1 MATLVN
7 MVNET
12 TGETEK
18 AYTGFSW
25 TALFFGFFVPMFR
38 SDWGSGFLWIAIY
51 LGFALALTAADPGG
65 TAGGVGI
72 GIIMGFIYNKR
83 HYARL
88 VAKGFVPATGA

>member
-1 MATLVN
+1 MASLVN

-12 TGETEK
+12 TGETQK

-38 SDWGSGFLWIAIY
+38 SDWGSGFLWLVIF
-51 LGFALALTAADPGG
+51 LGFAIAVLATDPN
-65 TAGGVGI
+65 GI
-72 GIIMGFIYNKR
+72 GGSLGLGLIMGFIYNKR

-88 VAKGFVPATGA
+88 VAKGFAPAAG

>member
-1 MATLVN
+1 MANLVN

-12 TGETEK
+12 TGETQK

-38 SDWGSGFLWIAIY
+38 SDWGSGVLWLAIY
-51 LGFALALTAADPGG
+51 LGLTIAILTQDPTNAG
-65 TAGGVGI
+65 AGGGL
-72 GIIMGFIYNKR
+72 GLIMGFIYNKR

-88 VAKGFVPATGA
+88 VAKGFVPAAG